1 VAVDSRLIDWLDEP
15 CSDVGFRFADD
26 DGGWPFT
33 SYAELADATRRVAGQ
48 LVEMGCP
55 RGGIVAIVLPTGPE
69 FGAAMFG
76 AQAAGCTPCSLA
88 PPGFLQDEDDYVE
101 HVAQVLR
108 QASPHAIV
116 SDAAF
121 VPVIT
126 RACEAAGIAI
136 RPTTLDPRSRPIEPH
151 EERRTELAL
160 LQFTSGSSGTPRG
173 VCISWTN
180 LSSNVEAMRKWLEIG
195 EDDAGSSWLPLY
207 HDMGLIGFLLGPP
220 SWATTVWIMRPDQ
233 FVREPMR
240 WIESFDAGQATI
252 SACPNFGLGY
262 VRKRVRPENV
272 EGLDLSRWRTVVVA
286 AERISPRTLTD
297 FSDLLGPSGF
307 SPRAFTPGY
316 GLAEA
321 TVAVSTLPVREPP
334 QVFELDWDTLRVGE
348 PAGVRRRAVLDG
360 GDPGVDL
367 QPEWLVGCGAPV
379 ENASVKIVDDAGEP
393 LPEGA
398 LGEIAV
404 EGLSVAEGYLGD
416 VAPGSSRFG
425 DGVLLT
431 GDAGLIADGQLL
443 VLGRLGDSVKLRGRT
458 LYMEDLEARLLA
470 ARTLPRGRFVVLGGP
485 RPDGDHVMVV
495 VDLEPG
501 EWADEVAGIL
511 RRVVGREVNVSVVA
525 GPVMR
530 TSSGKPRRQLMW
542 NAVLEDRLEGEL
554 LASRGAATPVLAGD
568 DQDVGR

>member
-1 VAVDSRLIDWLDEP
+1 VGIDSRLLGWLDDPRTE
-15 CSDVGFRFADD
+15 VGFRFADD
-26 DGGWPFT
+26 EGGWPFT
-33 SYAELADATRRVAGQ
+33 SYADLADATRRVAGQ
-48 LVEMGCP
+48 LVDLGCP
-55 RGGIVAIVLPTGPE
+55 HGGIVAIVLLTGPE

-88 PPGFLQDEDDYVE
+88 PPGFLQDEHDYVE
-101 HVAQVLR
+101 HVAQILR
-108 QASPHAIV
+108 QSSPHAIV
-116 SDAAF
+116 TDPAL

-126 RACEAAGIAI
+126 RACEAAGLAI
-136 RPTTLDPRSRPIEPH
+136 RPTTLDPSSRPIEPH
-151 EERRTELAL
+151 EERRTDLAL

-195 EDDAGSSWLPLY
+195 EEDSGSSWLPLY

-220 SWATTVWIMRPDQ
+220 SWETTVWIMRPDQ

-240 WIESFDAGQATI
+240 WLESFGVHGATI

-262 VRKRVRPENV
+262 VRKRVRPEQV
-272 EGLDLSRWRTVVVA
+272 EGLDLSGWRTVVVA

-297 FSDLLGPSGF
+297 FADLLAPCGF

-316 GLAEA
+316 GLAEG
-321 TVAVSTLPVREPP
+321 TVAVATLPVREPP
-334 QVFELDWDTLRVGE
+334 QAFELDWDTLRFGT
-348 PAGVRRRAVLDG
+348 PATFWRRAVLDG
-360 GDPGVDL
+360 SEPEVEL

-404 EGLSVAEGYLGD
+404 EGLSVAEGYLGGA
-416 VAPGSSRFG
+416 APGSSRFG
-425 DGVLLT
+425 DGVLYT
-431 GDAGLIADGQLL
+431 GDAGLIADGQVL

-458 LYMEDLEARLLA
+458 LYMEDLEARLLT
-470 ARTLPRGRFVVLGGP
+470 ARTLPRGRFVVVGGP
-485 RPDGDHVMVV
+485 HPDGDHIMVV
-495 VDLEPG
+495 ADLEPG

-542 NAVLEDRLEGEL
+542 NAVLEDRLEGDV
-554 LASRGAATPVLAGD
+554 LATRRADTPVLAGD
-568 DQDVGR
+568 DKDAGG